1 MVHAKGTGAHSY
13 FEAAAGAS
21 QYSKAKVFSQAGKRT
36 PVFARFSTV
45 GGERGSADTARDPR
59 GFAIKH
65 YTEEGIWSATRT
77 ARRRRTARSGLRG
90 DRSAAAPPSSPPLT
104 HGRLCSA
111 TVLRVIALIAGTWVR
126 LTNRSTGDAELTAA
140 GLSMAA
146 VKRSLTFFVFAAA
159 PCVFNQSASELTET
173 ASIGSASARWAALAQ

>member
-1 MVHAKGTGAHSY
+1 MFHAWRLEVAVRIGPRCSCSWAQHVSLTSAPVLSLCCLRVSSAGIPERVVHATGAGAHGY

-65 YTEEGIWSATRT
+65 YTEEGIWSGTR
-77 ARRRRTARSGLRG
+77 AVRRRRTAGLG
-90 DRSAAAPPSSPPLT
+90 AA
-104 HGRLCSA
+104 R
-111 TVLRVIALIAGTWVR
+111 
-126 LTNRSTGDAELTAA
+126 
-140 GLSMAA
+140 
-146 VKRSLTFFVFAAA
+146 
-159 PCVFNQSASELTET
+159 
-173 ASIGSASARWAALAQ
+173 